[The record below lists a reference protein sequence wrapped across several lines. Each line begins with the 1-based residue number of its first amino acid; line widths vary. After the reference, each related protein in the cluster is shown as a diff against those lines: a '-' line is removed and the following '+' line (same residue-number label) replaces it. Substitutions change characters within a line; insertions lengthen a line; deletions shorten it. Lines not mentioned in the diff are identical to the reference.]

1 MLLGFQILV
10 LPKMGSGGK
19 KRKQRG
25 VDVGVDLHAIYNA
38 YRIEKQQYECLK
50 LPTGL
55 VLMETCSSEAV
66 RSQLEKILASEGFAR
81 NDRICSFLQ
90 FVVEQELS
98 GGGDQLKESVI
109 GVEVFGR
116 RPDYDVRQDSI
127 VRTEAGK
134 LRARLAKYYAGEGA
148 VGQVVIELPKGG
160 YRPVFRNAEVMKEE
174 TAAPSWPNRPWSQ
187 LRLPWTG
194 IRVWVV
200 LAVGCL
206 AIGLAALA
214 WWRLRPNPEPITI
227 AVLPLINISADPAND
242 YFADGLTGEI
252 IRNLSIIDGLA
263 VRSQTSSF
271 AFKGKPQN
279 VRDAGK
285 QLDAEYI
292 LEGSV
297 LRSEQQL
304 RINAQLV
311 RARDDFSVWSGRYDR
326 VLTDVFAIQDEISRG
341 IVNSLRLN
349 LTAGR
354 RRYET
359 SAEAYDLYLRARA
372 LGRPGRSI
380 DLYEQAIAKD
390 ASFAPAFAGL
400 AAAYVFRTG
409 EDRID
414 WTGPDRAEEISRMHV
429 VIDKAVQL
437 DPLLAE
443 AQDALGMVLAR
454 DAQWEK
460 AEKSFRRA
468 LELDPNSSS
477 TRVHFAENLL
487 LPLGRIEEA
496 VTQTRIAEKA
506 DPLSTTVRTMLAYA
520 LISAGRFDEA
530 SALCKKL
537 CTGFQV
543 SQERINLLQGR
554 INETIPILKAQFDK
568 RLRTDPESVRRAD
581 ADELGYAYALARRRD
596 EAEKMAA
603 LSARPIEQAAIFVAL
618 GDKDRAFEA
627 LDRAIPLGPVR
638 IGRDL
643 TWPEFAPLRGD
654 PRLRTL
660 RKKVGLPE

>member
-1 MLLGFQILV
+1 
-10 LPKMGSGGK
+10 
-19 KRKQRG
+19 
-25 VDVGVDLHAIYNA
+25 
-38 YRIEKQQYECLK
+38 
-50 LPTGL
+50 
-55 VLMETCSSEAV
+55 METCSSELV
-66 RSQLEKILASEGFAR
+66 RSQLEKIVASEGFAR
-81 NDRICSFLQ
+81 NDRISNFLR

-134 LRARLAKYYAGEGA
+134 LRARLAKYYATEGVA
-148 VGQVVIELPKGG
+148 GQVVIDLPKGG
-160 YRPVFRNAEVMKEE
+160 YRPVFQQAEVTTEA
-174 TAAPSWPNRPWSQ
+174 TAASRWPKRHW
-187 LRLPWTG
+187 LRLGMSWTG
-194 IRVWVV
+194 VWVWVV
-200 LAVGCL
+200 IAVGCL
-206 AIGLAALA
+206 AAVGFAAAA
-214 WWRLRPNPEPITI
+214 WWRLQHKNEPTPI
-227 AVLPLINISADPAND
+227 AVLPLINLSQDPAND

-279 VRDAGK
+279 VRDAAK

-297 LRSEQQL
+297 LRSGQHL

-311 RARDDFSVWSGRYDR
+311 RARDDFPLWSGRYDQE
-326 VLTDVFAIQDEISRG
+326 LTDVFAIQDEISRA
-341 IVNSLRLN
+341 IVNSLRLK
-349 LTAGR
+349 LAQGR

-372 LGRPGRSI
+372 LEINLGLSGTNRSV
-380 DLYEQAIAKD
+380 DPYEQAIAKD
-390 ASFAPAFAGL
+390 PSFAPAYAGL
-400 AAAYVFRTG
+400 AAAYAARTG
-409 EDRID
+409 EDRVE
-414 WTGPDRAEEISRMHV
+414 WTGPDRAEEMSRMRV
-429 VIDKAVQL
+429 MADKALQL

-443 AQDALGMVLAR
+443 AHVALGIVHAR
-454 DAQWEK
+454 DSQWEQ

-477 TRVHFAENLL
+477 IRTRLAMGLL

-496 VTQTRIAEKA
+496 VAQIRIAEKA
-506 DPLSTTVRTMLAYA
+506 DPLSPTVQRAFAYV

-530 SALCKKL
+530 TAHCQKP
-537 CTGFQV
+537 CTRV
-543 SQERINLLQGR
+543 LLLQGR
-554 INETIPILKAQFDK
+554 INETVPILEAQFDG
-568 RLRTDPESVRRAD
+568 RLTTAGTG
-581 ADELGYAYALARRRD
+581 ELGYAYALAGRRD
-596 EAEKMAA
+596 DAEKIAT
-603 LSARPIEQAAIFVAL
+603 LQPRPIEQAEIFVAL

-638 IGRDL
+638 VGMDL

-654 PRLRTL
+654 PRLKTL

>member
-1 MLLGFQILV
+1 MLKI
-10 LPKMGSGGK
+10 
-19 KRKQRG
+19 
-25 VDVGVDLHAIYNA
+25 A
-38 YRIEKQQYECLK
+38 
-50 LPTGL
+50 PTGL
-55 VLMETCSSEAV
+55 VFMETCSSEAV
-66 RSQLEKILASEGFAR
+66 RTQLEKVLASEGFAR
-81 NDRICSFLQ
+81 NDRIRNFLR
-90 FVVEQELS
+90 FVVEQELLGS
-98 GGGDQLKESVI
+98 GDQLKESVI

-134 LRARLAKYYAGEGA
+134 LRTRLAKYYAGDGA
-148 VGQVVIELPKGG
+148 AGQVVIDLPKGG
-160 YRPVFRNAEVMKEE
+160 YRPVFRHAEVMKEE
-174 TAAPSWPNRPWSQ
+174 TAAPRRPNRPRSQ

-214 WWRLRPNPEPITI
+214 WWRLPRRAEPIPI
-227 AVLPLINISADPAND
+227 AVLPLINLSPDPAND

-292 LEGSV
+292 LEGQV
-297 LRSEQQL
+297 LRSGQQL

-311 RARDDFSVWSGRYDR
+311 RARDDFPLWSERYDR
-326 VLTDVFAIQDEISRG
+326 ELTDVFVIQDEISRG

-359 SAEAYDLYLRARA
+359 SAEAYDLYLRARV
-372 LGRPGRSI
+372 LGQSRKGV

-390 ASFAPAFAGL
+390 VSFAPAYAGL

-409 EDRID
+409 EDRIN
-414 WTGPDRAEEISRMHV
+414 WTGPDRAEEISRMHAA
-429 VIDKAVQL
+429 IDKAVKL

-443 AQDALGMVLAR
+443 AHDALGMVLAR

-506 DPLSTTVRTMLAYA
+506 DPLSAEVRTMLAYA
-520 LISAGRFDEA
+520 LISDGRFDEA
-530 SALCKKL
+530 SAQCKKP
-537 CTGFQV
+537 CKGDPVNQG
-543 SQERINLLQGR
+543 RINVLQGK
-554 INETIPILKAQFDK
+554 INETIPILEEQFK
-568 RLRTDPESVRRAD
+568 ERLRTDPEFARRGG
-581 ADELGYAYALARRRD
+581 ADELGYAYALAGRQD
-596 EAEKMAA
+596 EAEKIAA
-603 LSARPIEQAAIFVAL
+603 LSSRSIEQAAIFVAL

-627 LDRAIPLGPVR
+627 LNRAIPLGPVR

-654 PRLRTL
+654 PRLKTL